1 MERKEKNMEKKNNL
15 NKGNRVFLTTSRSS
29 EEVKAMLMD
38 GVTQVS
44 RPTMMD
50 NKTENKNV
58 LYGGLEENVIWLMQ
72 GTENKSGFAPQRIFS
87 GSFSRQEEN
96 TLVFGTFGF
105 ARGFHLIWFL
115 CTVIGGVF
123 MLMMLQNVA
132 VAIATAALC
141 VVCWVAATIGGCT
154 KYKEEEK
161 AVRRHLERVCAET
174 ESLSEAVE

>member
-1 MERKEKNMEKKNNL
+1 MEKKKNL
-15 NKGNRVFLTTSRSS
+15 NKGGRVYLTTSRSR
-29 EEVKAMLMD
+29 EEVKEMLMD

-87 GSFSRQEEN
+87 GFVSRQEEK

-105 ARGFHLIWFL
+105 VRGFHLIWFL
-115 CTVIGGVF
+115 CTVIGGAF
-123 MLMMLQNVA
+123 MLMMLQSVA
-132 VAIATAALC
+132 VAIATAAIC
-141 VVCWVAATIGGCT
+141 IVCWAVAAIGGFT
-154 KYKEEEK
+154 KYKEEECL
-161 AVRRHLERVCAET
+161 VRQHLEKICAEEPET
-174 ESLSEAVE
+174 ASEE